1 MWAEIIYQT
10 TRQETHKMRK
20 FIGVLGVLV
29 CLLLPLAVGAESNSS
44 NLNRERLE
52 VGRALIEVTFD
63 NLGSIIPYY
72 TDDIEYHDPI
82 VDVYGIGNMTE
93 FLYRLFGSTP
103 DLITLVE
110 DEIAIDGMYT
120 ATWTMRG
127 IFIADP
133 SDPVNSGVPYEA
145 AGMSIIKFRDGST
158 DVYYQRDYYTEGD
171 IMIAIPGLD
180 QAIGGFRLFYLCAVD
195 PGFECPL

>member
-1 MWAEIIYQT
+1 
-10 TRQETHKMRK
+10 MRK
-20 FIGVLGVLV
+20 SIGVLGVLV
-29 CLLLPLAVGAESNSS
+29 CLLLPLAAGAESNSS

-82 VDVYGIGNMTE
+82 VDVYGIGDMTE

-145 AGMSIIKFRDGST
+145 AGMSIIKFRDKST

-195 PGFECPL
+195 PNFECPL

>member
-1 MWAEIIYQT
+1 MKKYIVT
-10 TRQETHKMRK
+10 
-20 FIGVLGVLV
+20 LGLLICV
-29 CLLLPLAVGAESNSS
+29 LLLPLAGNAKSNSS
-44 NLNRERLE
+44 NLNKERLE

-72 TDDIEYHDPI
+72 TDDVEYHDPI
-82 VDVYGIGNMTE
+82 VDIYGIEDMSD

-103 DLITLVE
+103 DLITEVE
-110 DEIAIDGMYT
+110 DEITIDGIYT
-120 ATWTMRG
+120 STWTMRG

-133 SDPVNSGVPYEA
+133 DDPENSGVPYEA
-145 AGMSIIKFRDGST
+145 KGMSIIKFRDKTT

-180 QAIGGFRLFYLCAVD
+180 GAVYGFRAFYLCAVD
-195 PGFECPL
+195 PNFVCPF